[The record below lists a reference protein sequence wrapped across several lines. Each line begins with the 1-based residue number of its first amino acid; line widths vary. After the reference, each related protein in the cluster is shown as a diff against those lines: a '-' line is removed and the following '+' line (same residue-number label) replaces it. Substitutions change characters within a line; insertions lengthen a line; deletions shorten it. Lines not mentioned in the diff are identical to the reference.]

1 MRINLYT
8 IWIPVVFNNLWGYDS
23 YLIIQALGTITEEL
37 KLVCVPNNMEKY
49 MSFSVGYLQF
59 IDSLQFLNSS
69 LDKLVAKLEL
79 PIVAK

>member
-1 MRINLYT
+1 MRINPYT